1 MDLNGSAVPWPGVI
15 RARVSPGLST
25 CLEERRLCSDGSP
38 VPVSP
43 LEIEALCL
51 AEWAFARRRA
61 LVLCPADPLA
71 PLPELMA
78 AAIHIADM
86 AAYYRESGQA
96 LGSRWRVA
104 VVTSDYHARGFYRGL
119 GIRHPSNMSV
129 APLIGTVPAA
139 TVGRD
144 SVVRVLGD
152 GNGWSTL
159 FAPSVNALASVKK
172 ELDFVIVD
180 LPCSDAEQA
189 LDLGIPVV
197 IIAGD
202 PSDPFLNRV
211 DDGVLV
217 FGWDR
222 ADLERICDDSE
233 LSPRIQRRVAGGGCE
248 VVAVPAHDV
257 CENAALFWQ
266 DIGPLTRSGRHSAVA
281 GRLGREAYT
290 LFHDLS
296 GLALPMVAY
305 ENLTVPVKVRLDAIG
320 AAARLT
326 RGETRDLYLPSA
338 EWELRDLARALG
350 PMPPKREALIRTLND
365 LLDDG
370 ADVMLVARTAELAR
384 LHRAD
389 LDSIERLANMRVTSL
404 GALSEERPVDVAV
417 LTGMAPTWARSVYR
431 SGIATSIRVLAYT
444 PEGLVESVARGY
456 DEVELVRQVVGRQT
470 TSEAWLA
477 RAYAKDRVW
486 SELSGEPRRITS
498 DDRPNIPSGGEGD
511 VAHDAVTITKLAPPD
526 VPPGLWDRGN
536 WTADVEPARSDDN
549 VTDASGLGPP
559 VDSIVSALRITFDD
573 GRWTLIDKDG
583 TITRFRHGAAEP
595 AFPASSVSVGDRLL
609 FFDRDVRKD
618 LLAKVI
624 EVAVEVPELAI
635 AAAWVAHWRRV
646 LGAAYRRFGT
656 YRAFAEAMWAQGC
669 GVEVQTVRLWVIGVT
684 IGPVDDEDVRRV
696 GIVMDDAVLRDKDDE
711 VCKAIRSL
719 RGAHI
724 ALSNRLTDLAMSV
737 GSAGEAGLMQGDEVV
752 DERTGLTVADFRESI
767 DILTVASIDEA
778 GDVPYIV
785 IGNVN
790 EAETEEESDE

>member
-1 MDLNGSAVPWPGVI
+1 MDLNGSAMPWPGVI

-25 CLEERRLCSDGSP
+25 CLEERRLCSDRSP

-43 LEIEALCL
+43 LEIEALRL

-78 AAIHIADM
+78 ATVHIADM

-104 VVTSDYHARGFYRGL
+104 VVTTDYHARGFYRGL
-119 GIRHPSNMSV
+119 GVRHPSNLSV

-159 FAPSVNALASVKK
+159 FAPSVAALASVKK
-172 ELDFVIVD
+172 ELDFVVID
-180 LPCSDAEQA
+180 LPCSDAEKA
-189 LDLGIPVV
+189 LDLGVPVV

-202 PSDPFLNRV
+202 PADPFLSRV
-211 DDGVLV
+211 DDSVLV
-217 FGWDR
+217 FGWARTDLDR
-222 ADLERICDDSE
+222 IRSDSE
-233 LSPRIQRRVAGGGCE
+233 LSPRIQRRVASRGCE

-281 GRLGREAYT
+281 GRLGREAYA

-296 GLALPMVAY
+296 GLALPMAAY
-305 ENLTVPVKVRLDAIG
+305 ENLTMPVKVRLDAIS

-338 EWELRDLARALG
+338 ALELRDLARALG

-365 LLDDG
+365 LVDDG

-389 LDSIERLANMRVTSL
+389 LAPIERLGSVRVTSL
-404 GALSEERPVDVAV
+404 GALSAERPVDVAV

-444 PEGLVESVARGY
+444 PEGPVESVARGY
-456 DEVELVRQVVGRQT
+456 DEVELVRQVVSGQAA
-470 TSEAWLA
+470 SEAWFA

-498 DDRPNIPSGGEGD
+498 DDRPNIPSGD
-511 VAHDAVTITKLAPPD
+511 VGGDAVTITKLSPPD
-526 VPPGLWDRGN
+526 VPPGLWDRGS
-536 WTADVEPARSDDN
+536 WTADVEPTRTNDN

-559 VDSIVSALRITFDD
+559 LDSIVSALRITFDD

-583 TITRFRHGAAEP
+583 TVTRFRHGKAEP
-595 AFPASSVSVGDRLL
+595 AFAASSVSVGDRLL

-656 YRAFAEAMWAQGC
+656 YHAFAEAMWAQGC
-669 GVEVQTVRLWVIGVT
+669 GVEVQTIRLWVIGVT
-684 IGPVDDEDVRRV
+684 IGPVDTDDVRRV
-696 GIVMDDAVLRDKDDE
+696 GVVMNDAVLKDKDDE

-737 GSAGEAGLMQGDEVV
+737 GPAAEAGLMQGDEVV

-767 DILTVASIDEA
+767 DILTVASIEEA

-790 EAETEEESDE
+790 EVETEDESDE